1 MKTLP
6 VEYRFRVIELIEDGY
21 TTSEIAE
28 LLGTSGA
35 WVRSIKALHK
45 VGRPLEPKSRANQR
59 KSLAEREGERIRV
72 RIQPKKVRP
81 RRRAN
86 AGRRRRGP
94 LELVDRGADD

>member
-72 RIQPKKVRP
+72 RIQPKKSP
-81 RRRAN
+81 STLPSK
-86 AGRRRRGP
+86 RGP
-94 LELVDRGADD
+94 TSPWPA